1 VRGIVAALSLLNLT
15 AVAAAA
21 QTNDPSPTVTAS
33 VATRAPYLQRGD
45 QVEKRYAVYRERL
58 ERFFGVLGQRLKDE
72 APELLPRIA
81 RPADVPYGY
90 QILPNLLPNPPRQAG
105 RSRVVLSPFSWNRT
119 DSMIDRGSESLA
131 TVEAR
136 LARMELVDKGERR
149 REYDAITDEYRKL
162 EAGQKLM
169 VSTIAYNRLWQGEI
183 ARQTQFYREARVLQG
198 IALAWQRVL
207 DSLSTSE
214 GRVRTD
220 LTHRADSLFRRIDEA
235 IKKLP
240 TPDFVR
246 VNHST
251 SQRWVVSLPVF
262 TDITDSVF
270 VERVRGA
277 VQDAWHV
284 RDGDDEFVLILEI
297 HRVPLAEL
305 YPPGDAP
312 RAGAHIDIARHIAR
326 FPPSGV
332 VLTTG
337 GNNIYATGRSIIL
350 GPHAIPVSAL
360 AHEFGHMLGFK
371 DGYFR
376 SYDDQ
381 GADGYR
387 VLEVILDPENVVA
400 APENGR
406 VRREHFEQVL
416 RDKLQ

>member
-1 VRGIVAALSLLNLT
+1 VRAIGAALSLLTLT

-21 QTNDPSPTVTAS
+21 QAKDPSPTVTAS

-45 QVEKRYAVYRERL
+45 EVEKRYAMYRERL
-58 ERFFGVLGQRLKDE
+58 ESFFGVLGQRLKDE
-72 APELLPRIA
+72 APELLPKIA
-81 RPADVPYGY
+81 PPADVPYGY
-90 QILPNLLPNPPRQAG
+90 QILPNLLPNPPRRAG
-105 RSRVVLSPFSWNRT
+105 PSRVVLSPFSWSRT

-136 LARMELVDKGERR
+136 LARMELVDNAERR

-169 VSTIAYNRLWQGEI
+169 VSTIAYNRLWQSEI
-183 ARQTQFYREARVLQG
+183 ARQPEFYREARVLQDV
-198 IALAWQRVL
+198 ALTRQRIL

-214 GRVRTD
+214 GRVRED
-220 LTHRADSLFRRIDEA
+220 LMRRADSLSRRIAEA

-240 TPDFVR
+240 TPDFIR
-246 VNHST
+246 VNHPT
-251 SQRWVVSLPVF
+251 SQRWVVWLPVF
-262 TDITDSVF
+262 TDITDSLF

-305 YPPGDAP
+305 YAAGDAP
-312 RAGAHIDIARHIAR
+312 RAGAHIDIGRHIAR
-326 FPPSGV
+326 FPPGGV

-337 GNNIYATGRSIIL
+337 ANGIYATGRSVIL
-350 GPHAIPVSAL
+350 GPHAIPASAL

-376 SYDDQ
+376 SYQDF
-381 GADGYR
+381 GADGYQI
-387 VLEVILDPENVVA
+387 LEVILDPESVVA
-400 APENGR
+400 APENGS